1 MQLLIYNYYLFN
13 IELNCHC
20 FPESVKL
27 PETDYMGPSSILYPE
42 STPDIPTQQLSL
54 CLRKSEDILFYQ
66 YRVTSEDTTRTE
78 DTFEYAIENLETGE
92 VELHVWTL
100 SEGMFHIHSM
110 PQ

>member
-1 MQLLIYNYYLFN
+1 
-13 IELNCHC
+13 
-20 FPESVKL
+20 
-27 PETDYMGPSSILYPE
+27 MGPSSILYPD

-100 SEGMFHIHSM
+100 SEGTYHIHLKRVHA
-110 PQ
+110 PINTHYHCLTYKILKLQFTTYH